1 MKCLFRTAK
10 PVFLSLFFFA
20 SLYKEVIEGDAP
32 DLYVCKVKYAL
43 PMISE
48 EGVGVGFWEV
58 VSSWGLV
65 GWGGSLA
72 GLQILMHFVQCAD
85 MQLHA
90 LIAVADAR
98 LLGLWV

>member
-1 MKCLFRTAK
+1 VSFSDGQTR
-10 PVFLSLFFFA
+10 LSLSFLLCFF
-20 SLYKEVIEGDAP
+20 VQGGQRGDAP